1 MSRLLINEAPLQVL
15 PTLAV
20 KVGLNEAI
28 FLQQLHYRLRESRMI
43 EGRRWY
49 SRSMDEWCA
58 TFPFWSK
65 RTVERIVTSLRN
77 RDLIETT
84 ADYNREP
91 DDRTLWY
98 TLSYAALDDL
108 EFAPTPEAVLTEK
121 RDEQPIRQNGGRLP
135 ENTDEQPIRQ
145 NGGAVSAPEVLRAD
159 PTANMAGCSSI
170 REVKTPTTPEAENP
184 HLSVVL
190 GGGVGGEFQNWTEHL
205 NLQKGPALNL
215 TLALWAGWVEG
226 GLIPEL
232 KEASTAVILMGGKA
246 TDPSALLKA
255 RMERKRELQ
264 AVQVARAAA
273 GAATF
278 GAASCQPGERRAGP
292 DGRVWTVEEVAYGAV
307 IFEEVGAPQDQ
318 PDRVVA
324 TWAVQA

>member
-108 EFAPTPEAVLTEK
+108 EFAPTPEAVLIEK
-121 RDEQPIRQNGGRLP
+121 RDEQPIRHIGGRVP

-145 NGGAVSAPEVLRAD
+145 NGGTVPTPEVLRAD
-159 PTANMAGCSSI
+159 PPANMAGCSSI
-170 REVKTPTTPEAENP
+170 RVVKTTTTPETGNALLEAI
-184 HLSVVL
+184 V

-226 GLIPEL
+226 GLISEL

-255 RMERKRELQ
+255 RMERKRELR

-273 GAATF
+273 DVATF
-278 GAASCQPGERRAGP
+278 GAAGCKPGERRVAP
-292 DGRVWTVEEVAYGAV
+292 DGRVWTVEEVAYGGV
-307 IFEEVGAPQDQ
+307 IFEEVGAPVDV
-318 PDRVVA
+318 PDHEVVA
-324 TWAVQA
+324 WGVQA